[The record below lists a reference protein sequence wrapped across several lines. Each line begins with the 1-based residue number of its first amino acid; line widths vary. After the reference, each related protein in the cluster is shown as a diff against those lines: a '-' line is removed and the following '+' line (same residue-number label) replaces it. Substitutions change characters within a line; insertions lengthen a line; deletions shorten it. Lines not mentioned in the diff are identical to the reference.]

1 MKKNLLYVVIA
12 TISFIKTNAQVLSYD
27 FYSFRI
33 NNMFNVNPAYAAK
46 GENINVVLS
55 AQSQNKGV
63 AYANKNLMLG
73 VFSKVSKKTALGGKL
88 ISDTRGAFQI
98 LKADLSYAY
107 IAKIN
112 EASSLS
118 MGLSGGIL
126 NNNLMFNRIEG
137 YQSLDQT
144 DPTLTKSYN
153 NTTQFAAG
161 AGLLY
166 NYKTLDVSLSLP
178 HIITTNSSL
187 NGYVNAAVF
196 YTFNAGAQFKVTP
209 WLCYQN
215 IPVTKSITSLHVKGM
230 YKDLVWLQAGY
241 QTNNAFNAMFG
252 ANIENFSLGYGFK
265 FSNKQ
270 FNTVTTGSHEI
281 TFAFKFA
288 QRTKIGN
295 APISDNATLNE
306 IVARLDKLSKENIND
321 KNRESIKGELQK
333 IKAQLQKAE
342 MDNSTP
348 EKAQEVSK
356 QLQSIDDKLK
366 LIEAK
371 LLYEK

>member
-1 MKKNLLYVVIA
+1 MKKNLLYIFIA
-12 TISFIKTNAQVLSYD
+12 LVSLLKLNAQVVSYD

-73 VFSKVSKKTALGGKL
+73 VYSKISKKTALGGKL
-88 ISDTRGAFQI
+88 ISDTRGAFQL

-107 IAKIN
+107 IAKITN
-112 EASSLS
+112 QSSLT
-118 MGLSGGIL
+118 MGISGGIL
-126 NNNLMFNRIEG
+126 NNNLILNRIEG
-137 YQSLDQT
+137 YQLLDQT
-144 DPTLTKSYN
+144 DPTLTKPYY

-161 AGLLY
+161 AGLLF
-166 NYKTLDVSLSLP
+166 NYKALDVSLALP
-178 HIITTNSSL
+178 HIVTTGEPL

-196 YTFNAGAQFKVTP
+196 YTIKASNQFKVTP

-215 IPVTKSITSLHVKGM
+215 IPITKSVTSLHVKGL
-230 YKDLVWLQAGY
+230 YKEIVWLQAGY
-241 QTNNAFNAMFG
+241 QTNNTFSAMFG

-270 FNTVTTGSHEI
+270 FNTITAGSHEV
-281 TFAFKFA
+281 TFAFKIA
-288 QRTKIGN
+288 TRPRNGN
-295 APISDNATLNE
+295 APINDNASLNE
-306 IVARLDKLSKENIND
+306 IIARLDKLSKETITD
-321 KNRESIKGELQK
+321 KNRESIKGEFAK
-333 IKAQLQKAE
+333 IKVLLQKAE

-348 EKAQEVSK
+348 EKAQEVST
-356 QLQSIDDKLK
+356 QLQTIDDKLK